1 MDEKARED
9 EEGIHPQEPSGQQ
22 RRVQVKEPHPEDGDA
37 PQAVEGRIVTGFA
50 RGVGHGAEV
59 AGAIESGERV
69 SVPCGPG
76 AAVRAV
82 GANRFG

>member
-1 MDEKARED
+1 MDEETRED
-9 EEGIHPQEPSGQQ
+9 KESIHPQEPAGQQ
-22 RRVQVKEPHPEDGDA
+22 RRVQVKEPHPQDGDA
-37 PQAVEGRIVTGFA
+37 PQAVEGWIVTGFA
-50 RGVGHGAEV
+50 RGFGHGAEV

-76 AAVRAV
+76 VAVRAV